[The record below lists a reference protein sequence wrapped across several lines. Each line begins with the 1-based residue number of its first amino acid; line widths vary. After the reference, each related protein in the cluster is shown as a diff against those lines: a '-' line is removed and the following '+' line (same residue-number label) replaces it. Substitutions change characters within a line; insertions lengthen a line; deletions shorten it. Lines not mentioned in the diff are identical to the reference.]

1 MYASMSLKYAFVHG
15 QPQGA
20 LEVPEVYAFA
30 DYFCKGDCGLPV
42 IFTDDQKPYKQRKVR
57 MAKKG

>member
-30 DYFCKGDCGLPV
+30 DYFCKGELSSGN
-42 IFTDDQKPYKQRKVR
+42 
-57 MAKKG
+57 